1 MRSLLYSMNN
11 LSLLLRACLIHSNSY
26 YNEIGIGILMNKNCN
41 VIYIY
46 IEREIQNYLR
56 EPQLMRVLGFIF
68 ICYNN
73 YIC

>member
-1 MRSLLYSMNN
+1 MYEIIIIFNE

-46 IEREIQNYLR
+46 I
-56 EPQLMRVLGFIF
+56 
-68 ICYNN
+68 
-73 YIC
+73 

>member
-1 MRSLLYSMNN
+1 MRSLLYLMNN

-46 IEREIQNYLR
+46 IERERDTKLFEGAAVNEGFRIHFYL
-56 EPQLMRVLGFIF
+56 L
-68 ICYNN
+68 
-73 YIC
+73 